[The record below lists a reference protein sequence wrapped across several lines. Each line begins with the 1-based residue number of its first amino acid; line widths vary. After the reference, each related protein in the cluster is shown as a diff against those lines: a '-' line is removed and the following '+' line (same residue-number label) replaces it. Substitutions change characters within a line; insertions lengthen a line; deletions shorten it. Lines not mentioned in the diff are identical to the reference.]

1 LGVFGQEENALPVN
15 VEKVMELPNL
25 QVLLLEQLSSIVC
38 FSLGC
43 YDFLFPHLEKLKV
56 FECPKLITKFATT
69 PNGSIR
75 AQSEVLLNCLD
86 LLLLFLCVCFLFRSI
101 IRFRS

>member
-1 LGVFGQEENALPVN
+1 
-15 VEKVMELPNL
+15 MELPNL
-25 QVLLLEQLSSIVC
+25 QVLLLEQLSRIVC

-43 YDFLFPHLEKLKV
+43 YDFLFPHLEKLEV

-75 AQSEVLLNCLD
+75 AQSEVSEVAEDSSTGCSAPISTCRTWTRNNGWY
-86 LLLLFLCVCFLFRSI
+86 VVKEMKEGGEGRWW
-101 IRFRS
+101 

>member
-1 LGVFGQEENALPVN
+1 
-15 VEKVMELPNL
+15 MELPNL
-25 QVLLLEQLSSIVC
+25 QVLLLEQLSRIVC

-43 YDFLFPHLEKLKV
+43 YDFLFPHLEKLEV

-86 LLLLFLCVCFLFRSI
+86 FLLLFLCVCFLFHSI
-101 IRFRS
+101 IRFRSQNVYAMLGLDYRYLK

>member
-1 LGVFGQEENALPVN
+1 
-15 VEKVMELPNL
+15 MELPNL

-38 FSLGC
+38 FNLGC
-43 YDFLFPHLEKLKV
+43 YDFLFPRLEKFEV

-86 LLLLFLCVCFLFRSI
+86 LLLFFLCVCFLFRSI